1 MLVSDD
7 QNGWSVT
14 STAGGF
20 ALTSCTRS
28 SSSSVGIRATAP
40 PSSRG
45 AAGVWDDSQEFVAEY
60 LRAVGLSTR
69 PDWVYG
75 VGPRGVWS
83 DDPGRW
89 FIAHAATPDM
99 LASAR
104 AHAPGAGPPPAPS
117 PAIAFVS
124 VAQFPVALVRRAKG
138 EPAPSIADAIVA
150 AIIYGGL
157 APGDCFGA
165 CPLGIPQYVHE
176 ENSYAGMTVGSN
188 GVVITAAYDRIAP
201 WHEAFRRDAPHPVP
215 FDGPIVGRSGPVAVV
230 RLDYGD
236 VFARRVEKGD
246 ATVPASPIELAVA
259 FVETVGIKP
268 ADCWGICEVQLGI
281 NARDTYA
288 QVIYRPGPDDA
299 AGRDRFSR
307 YIVALGADPAA
318 LDYGRREGRMVASGK
333 RFKMVRG
340 SGV

>member
-1 MLVSDD
+1 M
-7 QNGWSVT
+7 
-14 STAGGF
+14 
-20 ALTSCTRS
+20 
-28 SSSSVGIRATAP
+28 
-40 PSSRG
+40 
-45 AAGVWDDSQEFVAEY
+45 WDDSQEFVAEY